1 MSTTF
6 QYKAF
11 DQAGNIVTGTVEAA
25 SSDEVA
31 TRLRIQGLFPSS
43 VEPVKER
50 RSLFASFQR
59 VKRMPANQ
67 LAVLSRQLAIMLE
80 TGMPV
85 TEALR
90 ILAGQQ
96 LDAGAKD
103 ALLETLRE
111 VSGGRSLADSL
122 KNHGAVFPDMFLD
135 MIEVGEYSGNLA
147 EILNR
152 LADFYERDAKLRG
165 DIKQALTYPTVII
178 SFALVAIGVVM
189 FVVLPSFAGMFAEFG
204 VELPL
209 ITRMVIA
216 FRDFMLEYILF
227 VLAAVALAAF
237 GIRAFV
243 RSDRGRMMMDT
254 FVLRIP
260 TVGELVT
267 KVIFTRFARTLSL
280 LFTSGISMV
289 EALESCMRVV
299 GNRAVAKDIELSHSG
314 VQRGQGVSEPL
325 RQGAKFFPPM
335 LVEMM
340 AVGEE
345 TGSLDKVLNQ
355 VADFYDVEVEQSV
368 KGLTAIIEPVIMVM
382 LGGIILLIM
391 MSVFVP
397 MFSMVDV
404 IQ

>member
-11 DQAGNIVTGTVEAA
+11 DQTGNIVTGTVEAA

-50 RSLFASFQR
+50 RSLFGSFQR

-96 LDAGAKD
+96 LDAGAKN

-122 KNHGAVFPDMFLD
+122 KNHGNVFPDMFLD
-135 MIEVGEYSGNLA
+135 MVEVGEYSGNLA

-152 LADFYERDAKLRG
+152 MADFYERDAKLRG

-178 SFALVAIGVVM
+178 TFALVAIGVVM

-204 VELPL
+204 VELPF

-216 FRDFMLEYILF
+216 LRDFMLEYILF
-227 VLAAVALAAF
+227 VMAAFVLIAF

-243 RSDRGRMMMDT
+243 RSDRGRMMLDT
-254 FVLRIP
+254 LVLRLP

-289 EALESCMRVV
+289 EALESCKRVV
-299 GNRAVAKDIELSHSG
+299 GNRAVAKDIELSRAG
-314 VQRGQGVSEPL
+314 VQRGQGVSDPL
-325 RQGAKFFPPM
+325 RHGARFFPPM